1 MKTSKLTSRPR
12 QLTALE
18 LVAIGLFFIVLRV
31 ASVHL
36 TDLLLDHYAMNLT
49 EPVAQHVAR

>member
-1 MKTSKLTSRPR
+1 MKTSNFTSKPR

-18 LVAIGLFFIVLRV
+18 LVAIGLFFIVLRI

-36 TDLLLDHYAMNLT
+36 TDLLLDHYAVNPT
-49 EPVAQHVAR
+49 APVAQHVAR

>member
-1 MKTSKLTSRPR
+1 MKTSKFASRPR
-12 QLTALE
+12 QLTVLE

-31 ASVHL
+31 ASVHAS
-36 TDLLLDHYAMNLT
+36 DLLLDHFVANPV